1 MTQTL
6 ERIPF
11 DALIESRLRPSEQT
25 IRELKNLLGT
35 RRTTSPNKKIT
46 LERKHTLI
54 GERYEIYRSDGES
67 VEIKSTPF
75 GGIRVKYYSPVER
88 REEI

>member
-11 DALIESRLRPSEQT
+11 DALIESRLRPSQQT
-25 IRELKNLLGT
+25 VRELRNLLGT
-35 RRTTSPNKKIT
+35 RRTASPNEKIT
-46 LERKHTLI
+46 LERKHTII

-67 VEIKSTPF
+67 VEIKNTPF
-75 GGIRVKYYSPVER
+75 RGISVRYYSPAGR